1 MLRCIRHL
9 RESESKTGN
18 CNDSDRN
25 IECIKPT
32 MERRIDLCGAVG
44 RMNLKP
50 QTCRCLVEHFDI
62 NVGAGIH
69 QRHPKRRIYRSLPCA
84 LG

>member
-1 MLRCIRHL
+1 MRCCIRHL
-9 RESESKTGN
+9 REGESKTCN
-18 CNDSDRN
+18 RNDSDRN

-50 QTCRCLVEHFDI
+50 ANPSVF
-62 NVGAGIH
+62 
-69 QRHPKRRIYRSLPCA
+69 RRA
-84 LG
+84 L